1 MRTTAGALAGRWSA
15 ARLPRAWAAGHWVT
29 DLRAPNLWIVLD
41 EIVLYRL
48 IGTPKTM
55 YDQLLQVA
63 DTSMRSYTRVQVVP
77 ASSGA
82 HAGLAGSFYI
92 ASVRGKPDLLYMDAV
107 EGVTIERSALVC
119 KATIEFDL
127 VRSDA
132 LARNASRDLILK
144 VAEERWNT

>member
-1 MRTTAGALAGRWSA
+1 
-15 ARLPRAWAAGHWVT
+15 
-29 DLRAPNLWIVLD
+29 
-41 EIVLYRL
+41 
-48 IGTPKTM
+48 M

-63 DTSMRSYTRVQVVP
+63 DMSMRSYMCVQVVP

-92 ASVRGKPDLLYMDAV
+92 ASVRGKPDLLYMDAI
-107 EGVTIERSALVC
+107 EGVTIERSALVR